1 MHAGALPS
9 TIVFNDPSLENRLTC
24 FGSVRQGFYVPL
36 KVIGLCLMVIL
47 SLTYDITTEEEIK
60 KAMQRHNDAYNEI
73 WPAIEAA
80 ERKAMEENKE
90 A

>member
-1 MHAGALPS
+1 
-9 TIVFNDPSLENRLTC
+9 
-24 FGSVRQGFYVPL
+24 
-36 KVIGLCLMVIL
+36 MVIL